1 MAGAVLAVGTML
13 GVLTPLAGST
23 AAWADGPQHV
33 KSPFTFDETFP
44 AGELCDFAL
53 RNVGTGSDNVI
64 TSAGKTIDHVQL
76 NATHIN
82 TATGFTLTETDFF
95 TVVTAASGQTR
106 LVGIFWHLRNTDG
119 KIVLVQAGQ
128 MLFSATGELL
138 KFTPNINP
146 DSAAVICPAMGGH
159 PAG

>member
-1 MAGAVLAVGTML
+1 MAGAVLTLGTVL
-13 GVLTPLAGST
+13 GMLTPLAGST
-23 AAWADGPQHV
+23 AAWAAGPQ
-33 KSPFTFDETFP
+33 PFTFDETIP
-44 AGELCDFAL
+44 AGTFCDFAL
-53 RNVGTGSDNVI
+53 RNVGTGSDNLVI
-64 TSAGKTIDHVQL
+64 TPNNTIDHVHL

-82 TATGFTLTETDFF
+82 LATGFTLTETDFF
-95 TVVTAASGQTR
+95 TVLTAADGQTK

-128 MLFSATGELL
+128 MVFSATGELL

-159 PAG
+159 PAS